1 MLTLI
6 HHTLCP
12 LSRSIRLA
20 LAECGLR
27 AELVEEQPWS
37 WRDEFLDLNPAGNL
51 PVLIAETGEA
61 ICGVYPI
68 SEYLAETSA
77 QPSEEA
83 SGFSLF
89 PGDVKGRAE
98 TRRLIDW
105 FHSKFNSEVS
115 ACVLEEKIYRTASNG
130 SEGPNIAALRAA
142 QDNLRYHLSYI
153 GHLIEERHWLAGE
166 ELSFADLAAAG
177 QLSSMDYLGDVPWEV
192 NEAAKT
198 WYSRVKSR
206 PSFRQLLKDRVAGL
220 APVTHYVVLDF

>member
-1 MLTLI
+1 M
-6 HHTLCP
+6 
-12 LSRSIRLA
+12 
-20 LAECGLR
+20 
-27 AELVEEQPWS
+27 
-37 WRDEFLDLNPAGNL
+37 
-51 PVLIAETGEA
+51 LIAETGEA

-68 SEYLAETSA
+68 SEYLAESSA

-166 ELSFADLAAAG
+166 KLSFADLAAAG

-220 APVTHYVVLDF
+220 APVAHYVVLDF